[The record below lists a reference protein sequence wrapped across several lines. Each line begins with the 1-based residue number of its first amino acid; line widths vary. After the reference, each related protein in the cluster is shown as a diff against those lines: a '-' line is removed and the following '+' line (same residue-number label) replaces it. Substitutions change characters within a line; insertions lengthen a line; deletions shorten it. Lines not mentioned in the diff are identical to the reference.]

1 MKKKEQ
7 EFEKE
12 MLFYVSQMTV
22 KELALLYQIALS
34 IIAKRN
40 KSQI

>member
-22 KELALLYQIALS
+22 KELEQLYQIALS

-40 KSQI
+40 K